1 MAVSDAKRAANA
13 RFDEKTYKKI
23 LIMLRYEE
31 DAEILDAMA
40 ECRAEGIPYRTW
52 LSDLFYN
59 GRPVESMNYK
69 KIRQVLESHRID
81 VRTINNIMKEL
92 GE

>member
-13 RFDEKTYKKI
+13 RFDEKTYRKL
-23 LIMLRYEE
+23 LIALRYEE
-31 DAEILDAMA
+31 DAEILESLA
-40 ECRAEGIPYRTW
+40 ESKANGIPYRTW
-52 LSDLFYN
+52 LTDLFYN
-59 GRPVESMNYK
+59 GRPIESMNYK